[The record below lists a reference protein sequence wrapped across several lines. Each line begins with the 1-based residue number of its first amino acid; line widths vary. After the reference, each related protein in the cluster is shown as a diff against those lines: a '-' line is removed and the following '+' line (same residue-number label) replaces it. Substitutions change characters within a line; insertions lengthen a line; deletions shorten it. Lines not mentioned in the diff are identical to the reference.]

1 MRMAEENLNAQS
13 EARRAFITTIEDM
26 SSSMV
31 VLQAKKIRAVLK
43 CIAYYDELRA
53 VVDKARSG
61 FDFNAVASEALSQ
74 TQNGW
79 TYKCPKSDKQI
90 VALTLAV
97 FVEIDTARLDFV
109 DFISNFFSASD
120 VRKSFDGFCEMMIKP
135 FKFAFLRILDD
146 VERAD
151 GAFIASRE
159 REIDFV
165 SSGLSKQTAGFI
177 AAIREKVALASL
189 SDDLTKDIV
198 IMLDGLEAALSRCD
212 SLMIKATWAGVKRTL
227 RVLGIA
233 EKETTEVDKLVKMF
247 LLTDTG
253 A

>member
-1 MRMAEENLNAQS
+1 MAEENLNAQS

-61 FDFNAVASEALSQ
+61 FDFNAVASEALSR

-120 VRKSFDGFCEMMIKP
+120 VRKSFDGFC
-135 FKFAFLRILDD
+135 
-146 VERAD
+146 
-151 GAFIASRE
+151 
-159 REIDFV
+159 
-165 SSGLSKQTAGFI
+165 
-177 AAIREKVALASL
+177 
-189 SDDLTKDIV
+189 
-198 IMLDGLEAALSRCD
+198 
-212 SLMIKATWAGVKRTL
+212 
-227 RVLGIA
+227 
-233 EKETTEVDKLVKMF
+233 
-247 LLTDTG
+247 
-253 A
+253 